1 MRKEESGQISLK
13 LYNVVAYS
21 LYIQGKQNLLFLYNM
36 KMKIII
42 PQQIQEWAFKLSD
55 GILGEEKLPLCPWA
69 KKAVLDGS
77 VDCWVDENPLNL
89 IPLPEE
95 IKVRIVHLPGK
106 SLTDLIEIRDLCNSG
121 EEEFI
126 FLESHP
132 EDLELIGG
140 IKSVSDLPLI
150 IIQRRKELLEARKM
164 LSKGNYY
171 QYWDPEVLSKMLNI

>member
-1 MRKEESGQISLK
+1 
-13 LYNVVAYS
+13 
-21 LYIQGKQNLLFLYNM
+21 
-36 KMKIII
+36 MKITI

-77 VDCWVDENPLNL
+77 VDCWVDENPLDL

-106 SLTDLIEIRDLCNSG
+106 YLTELIEIRDLCNSG

-126 FLESHP
+126 FLKRK
-132 EDLELIGG
+132 IGF
-140 IKSVSDLPLI
+140 SNYSY
-150 IIQRRKELLEARKM
+150 
-164 LSKGNYY
+164 GNSSYLFMY
-171 QYWDPEVLSKMLNI
+171 FCYNICDS

>member
-1 MRKEESGQISLK
+1 MRLHII
-13 LYNVVAYS
+13 
-21 LYIQGKQNLLFLYNM
+21 YIHRKQNPPSIYNIG
-36 KMKIII
+36 MKITI

-69 KKAVLDGS
+69 KKAVLDRS
-77 VDCWVDENPLNL
+77 VDCWVDENPLDL

-106 SLTDLIEIRDLCNSG
+106 SLTELIEIRDLCNSG

-132 EDLELIGG
+132 EDPEMIGG

-150 IIQRRKELLEARKM
+150 IIQRRKELLEARKI
-164 LSKGNYY
+164 LAKGNYY

>member
-1 MRKEESGQISLK
+1 
-13 LYNVVAYS
+13 
-21 LYIQGKQNLLFLYNM
+21 
-36 KMKIII
+36 MKITI

-77 VDCWVDENPLNL
+77 VDCWVDENPLDL

-106 SLTDLIEIRDLCNSG
+106 SLTEIIEIRDLCNSG

-132 EDLELIGG
+132 EDPEMIGG

-150 IIQRRKELLEARKM
+150 IIQRRKELLEARKI
-164 LSKGNYY
+164 LAKGNYY